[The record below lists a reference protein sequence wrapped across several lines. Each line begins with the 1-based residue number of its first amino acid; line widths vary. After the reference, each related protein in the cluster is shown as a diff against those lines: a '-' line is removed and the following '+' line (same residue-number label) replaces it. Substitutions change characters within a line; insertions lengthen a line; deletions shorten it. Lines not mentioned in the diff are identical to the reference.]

1 MFAVELPSTLAT
13 TIVLI
18 LKTFPLEAALV
29 TSVVALVLGEPDTLF
44 SCDCTYINYVWCDM
58 IENLLV
64 FIY

>member
-29 TSVVALVLGEPDTLF
+29 TSVVALVLAG
-44 SCDCTYINYVWCDM
+44 
-58 IENLLV
+58 
-64 FIY
+64 